1 MSQDNKERT
10 EKKNNHITK
19 ISIVSVLA
27 AALFVIEI
35 YEIINDPGNLVAIG
49 ALGVFLLGSV
59 LTGVLMIGRLMEK
72 KAQEQQ
78 EAFENVFRSEKAA
91 YLLLRKYFD
100 QMEQK
105 MDSIGDNNT
114 LPFKELIS
122 AQKALAK
129 AQINRN
135 KQNTNALLISNDR
148 MMQRISKIQNEI
160 TKLNAEAGVNS
171 DDQQI
176 FLNEQDKEVLLGANR
191 DVLNQQQEILNGLK
205 EMEASLKNEILE
217 SVNKMT
223 VLKSEKRLESEL
235 PNVQQDFLSELK
247 FADDAVPELQLTED
261 TGSELQLTEDAVPEL
276 QSVEDIVPELQ
287 TVEDTVS
294 DLQSLD
300 DSLSDLQS
308 GDDSI
313 SELQSL
319 DDSMLEL
326 QSSDDSISELQ
337 SVDDSIP
344 ELQFVDDSIPELQS
358 ADDSIPELQSADD
371 SIPELQSADD
381 SIPELQS
388 ADDSIPEL
396 QSADDSILGL
406 QSVDDSIPDLQ
417 SVDDSISELQSI
429 GESIPD
435 LQSVD
440 DIVPDLQS
448 LEDITPALQPIDVI
462 TPDLQMPGQEDLA
475 ELKMSESDSQ
485 DTLQL
490 KEVSTP
496 ELQNADA
503 GSMPELQLEEE
514 TMPEMQ
520 LAEDQTPESQ
530 LGEEALPEFQLQE
543 DNIAPES
550 DFPADLQPIRQE
562 SSKEFPK
569 IDEDDLE
576 LHIPEGTFDDQLSDD
591 HLASAAASDKTEEVL
606 PNTESM
612 LPNMQ
617 LITEENVESDLSPLP
632 EEDIF
637 SDLQPILENV
647 LADLPPVSEEMIP
660 KSTVMENETAEEPIL
675 PDTSENPEE
684 NVLPDLASIT
694 DENSLAD
701 LPPIEEEDVL
711 PHLASILEENMLP
724 HLPSMEEEKQPE
736 VQKDQLSDLAE
747 KEKEQKLKQP
757 GENSS
762 ESALDKLLMQMKNQ
776 QTAVTES
783 VLSPLQNKP
792 ELEPAA
798 NKTELPSSNGQ
809 PEDTK
814 TQSAALDAGANT
826 NLPKNDR
833 SGSETAE
840 NEQDLKE
847 HAASENPSEE
857 GQEITPDKL
866 AAMIANLGT
875 ANIEMDTEKEKPQEP
890 VMAETLEPVRD
901 AAEPSQE
908 QELDDI
914 LKAMDI
920 DDILGESVEDL
931 DIDKILEVPVSADG
945 KKSSGDGQVMSSEE
959 IAALIANTDL
969 LSETDSVPAKNT
981 DMSDLP
987 DLSDPSHVMSSD
999 EIAALLANM

>member
-235 PNVQQDFLSELK
+235 PNVQQDFSSELK
-247 FADDAVPELQLTED
+247 FADDAVP
-261 TGSELQLTEDAVPEL
+261 ELQLTEDAVPEL

-358 ADDSIPELQSADD
+358 VDDSIPELQSADD
-371 SIPELQSADD
+371 SIP
-381 SIPELQS
+381 
-388 ADDSIPEL
+388 
-396 QSADDSILGL
+396 GL

-475 ELKMSESDSQ
+475 ELQMSESDSQ

-798 NKTELPSSNGQ
+798 NKTELPNSNGQ

-914 LKAMDI
+914 LKSMDI

-969 LSETDSVPAKNT
+969 LSEPDSVPAKKT

>member
-235 PNVQQDFLSELK
+235 PNVQQDFSSELK

-358 ADDSIPELQSADD
+358 ADDSIPELQSA
-371 SIPELQSADD
+371 
-381 SIPELQS
+381 
-388 ADDSIPEL
+388 
-396 QSADDSILGL
+396 
-406 QSVDDSIPDLQ
+406 DDSIPDLQ

-647 LADLPPVSEEMIP
+647 LADIPPVSEEMIP
-660 KSTVMENETAEEPIL
+660 KSTVMENETVEEPIL

-809 PEDTK
+809 QEDTK

-969 LSETDSVPAKNT
+969 LSEPDSVPAKNT

>member
-1 MSQDNKERT
+1 MRGVKTMSQDNKERT

-235 PNVQQDFLSELK
+235 PNVQQDFSSELK

-261 TGSELQLTEDAVPEL
+261 TGSELQLTDAVPEL

-358 ADDSIPELQSADD
+358 VDDSIPELQSADD
-371 SIPELQSADD
+371 SIP
-381 SIPELQS
+381 
-388 ADDSIPEL
+388 
-396 QSADDSILGL
+396 GL

-660 KSTVMENETAEEPIL
+660 KSTVMEDETAEEPIL

-866 AAMIANLGT
+866 AAMIAKLGT
-875 ANIEMDTEKEKPQEP
+875 ANIVMDTEKEKPQEP

-969 LSETDSVPAKNT
+969 LSEPDSVPAKNT

>member
-1 MSQDNKERT
+1 MRGVKTMSQDNKERT

-235 PNVQQDFLSELK
+235 PNVQQDFSSELK

-358 ADDSIPELQSADD
+358 VDDSIPELQSADD
-371 SIPELQSADD
+371 SIP
-381 SIPELQS
+381 
-388 ADDSIPEL
+388 
-396 QSADDSILGL
+396 GL

-475 ELKMSESDSQ
+475 ELQMSESDSQ

-798 NKTELPSSNGQ
+798 NKTELPNSNGQ

-914 LKAMDI
+914 LKSMDI

-969 LSETDSVPAKNT
+969 LSEPDSVPAKKT

>member
-78 EAFENVFRSEKAA
+78 EVFENVFRSEKAA

-235 PNVQQDFLSELK
+235 PNVQQDFSSELK

-371 SIPELQSADD
+371 SIPELQSA
-381 SIPELQS
+381 
-388 ADDSIPEL
+388 
-396 QSADDSILGL
+396 
-406 QSVDDSIPDLQ
+406 DDSIPDLQ

-647 LADLPPVSEEMIP
+647 LADIPPVSEEMIP

-809 PEDTK
+809 QEDTK

-969 LSETDSVPAKNT
+969 LSEPDSVPAKNT

>member
-1 MSQDNKERT
+1 MRGVKTMSQDNKERT

-235 PNVQQDFLSELK
+235 PNVQQDFSSELK

-358 ADDSIPELQSADD
+358 VDDSIPELQSADD
-371 SIPELQSADD
+371 SIP
-381 SIPELQS
+381 
-388 ADDSIPEL
+388 
-396 QSADDSILGL
+396 GL

-660 KSTVMENETAEEPIL
+660 KSTVMEDETAEEPIL

-969 LSETDSVPAKNT
+969 LSEPDSVPAKNT

>member
-235 PNVQQDFLSELK
+235 PNVQQDFSSELK
-247 FADDAVPELQLTED
+247 FADDAVP
-261 TGSELQLTEDAVPEL
+261 ELQLTEDAVPEL

-388 ADDSIPEL
+388 ADDSI
-396 QSADDSILGL
+396 LGL

-462 TPDLQMPGQEDLA
+462 TPELQMPGQEDLA

-969 LSETDSVPAKNT
+969 LSEPDSVPAKNT

>member
-1 MSQDNKERT
+1 MRGVKTMSQDNKERT

-235 PNVQQDFLSELK
+235 PNVQQDFSSELK

-358 ADDSIPELQSADD
+358 ADDSIP
-371 SIPELQSADD
+371 
-381 SIPELQS
+381 
-388 ADDSIPEL
+388 
-396 QSADDSILGL
+396 GL

-647 LADLPPVSEEMIP
+647 LADIPPVSEEMIP
-660 KSTVMENETAEEPIL
+660 KSTVMENETVEEPIL

-809 PEDTK
+809 QEDTK

-969 LSETDSVPAKNT
+969 LSEPDSVPAKNT

>member
-1 MSQDNKERT
+1 MRGVKTMSQDNKERT

-235 PNVQQDFLSELK
+235 PNVQQDFSSELK

-358 ADDSIPELQSADD
+358 ADDSIP
-371 SIPELQSADD
+371 
-381 SIPELQS
+381 
-388 ADDSIPEL
+388 
-396 QSADDSILGL
+396 GL

-647 LADLPPVSEEMIP
+647 LADIPPVSEEMIP
-660 KSTVMENETAEEPIL
+660 KSTVMENETVEEPIL

-736 VQKDQLSDLAE
+736 VKKDQLSDLAE

-809 PEDTK
+809 QEDTK

-969 LSETDSVPAKNT
+969 LSEPDSVPAKNT

>member
-235 PNVQQDFLSELK
+235 PNVQQDFSSELK

-326 QSSDDSISELQ
+326 QSSGDSISELQ

-344 ELQFVDDSIPELQS
+344 ELQFV
-358 ADDSIPELQSADD
+358 
-371 SIPELQSADD
+371 
-381 SIPELQS
+381 
-388 ADDSIPEL
+388 DDSIPEL

-969 LSETDSVPAKNT
+969 LSEPDSVPAKNT

>member
-1 MSQDNKERT
+1 MRGVKTMSQDNKERT

-217 SVNKMT
+217 SVNKMA

-235 PNVQQDFLSELK
+235 PNVQQDFSSELK
-247 FADDAVPELQLTED
+247 FADDAGPELQLTED
-261 TGSELQLTEDAVPEL
+261 TGSELQLSEDAVPEL

-287 TVEDTVS
+287 PVEDTVS

-358 ADDSIPELQSADD
+358 ADDSIPELQF
-371 SIPELQSADD
+371 ADD

-637 SDLQPILENV
+637 SDLQP
-647 LADLPPVSEEMIP
+647 M
-660 KSTVMENETAEEPIL
+660 MENETAEEPIL

-798 NKTELPSSNGQ
+798 NKTELPNSNGQ

-969 LSETDSVPAKNT
+969 LSEPDSVPAKKT

>member
-1 MSQDNKERT
+1 MRGVKTMSQDNKERT

-78 EAFENVFRSEKAA
+78 EVFENVFRSEKAA

-235 PNVQQDFLSELK
+235 PNVQQDFSSELK

-358 ADDSIPELQSADD
+358 ADDSIPELQSA
-371 SIPELQSADD
+371 
-381 SIPELQS
+381 
-388 ADDSIPEL
+388 
-396 QSADDSILGL
+396 
-406 QSVDDSIPDLQ
+406 DDSIPDLQ

-647 LADLPPVSEEMIP
+647 LADIPPVSEEMIP

-809 PEDTK
+809 QEDTK

-969 LSETDSVPAKNT
+969 LSEPDSVPAKNT

>member
-191 DVLNQQQEILNGLK
+191 DVLNQQKEILNGLK

-235 PNVQQDFLSELK
+235 PNVQQDFSSELK

-344 ELQFVDDSIPELQS
+344 ELQSVDDSIPELQSVDDSIPELQS
-358 ADDSIPELQSADD
+358 ADDSIP
-371 SIPELQSADD
+371 
-381 SIPELQS
+381 
-388 ADDSIPEL
+388 
-396 QSADDSILGL
+396 GL

-660 KSTVMENETAEEPIL
+660 KSTVMEDETAEEPIL

-969 LSETDSVPAKNT
+969 LSEPDSVPAKNT

>member
-235 PNVQQDFLSELK
+235 PNVQQDFSSELK

-358 ADDSIPELQSADD
+358 VDDSIPELQSADD
-371 SIPELQSADD
+371 SIP
-381 SIPELQS
+381 
-388 ADDSIPEL
+388 
-396 QSADDSILGL
+396 GL

-475 ELKMSESDSQ
+475 ELQMSESDSQ

-798 NKTELPSSNGQ
+798 NKTELPNSNGQ

-914 LKAMDI
+914 LKSMDI

-969 LSETDSVPAKNT
+969 LSEPDSVPAKKT

>member
-1 MSQDNKERT
+1 MRGVKTMSQDNKERT

-235 PNVQQDFLSELK
+235 PNVQQDFSSELK

-344 ELQFVDDSIPELQS
+344 ELQFV
-358 ADDSIPELQSADD
+358 DD

-576 LHIPEGTFDDQLSDD
+576 LHIPEGTFDDQLSED

-647 LADLPPVSEEMIP
+647 LADIPPVSEEMIQ

-809 PEDTK
+809 QEDTK

-969 LSETDSVPAKNT
+969 LSEPDSVPAKNT

>member
-191 DVLNQQQEILNGLK
+191 DVLNQQKEILNGLK

-235 PNVQQDFLSELK
+235 PNVQQDFSSELK

-344 ELQFVDDSIPELQS
+344 ELQSVDDSIPELQS
-358 ADDSIPELQSADD
+358 ADDSIP
-371 SIPELQSADD
+371 
-381 SIPELQS
+381 
-388 ADDSIPEL
+388 
-396 QSADDSILGL
+396 GL

-660 KSTVMENETAEEPIL
+660 KSTVMEDETAEEPIL

-969 LSETDSVPAKNT
+969 LSEPDSVPAKNT

>member
-235 PNVQQDFLSELK
+235 PNVQQDFSSELK

-358 ADDSIPELQSADD
+358 VDDSIPELQSADD
-371 SIPELQSADD
+371 SIP
-381 SIPELQS
+381 
-388 ADDSIPEL
+388 
-396 QSADDSILGL
+396 GL

-660 KSTVMENETAEEPIL
+660 KSTVMEDETAEEPIL

-969 LSETDSVPAKNT
+969 LSEPDSVPAKNT

>member
-1 MSQDNKERT
+1 MRGVKTMSQDNKERT

-27 AALFVIEI
+27 AALFMIEI

-235 PNVQQDFLSELK
+235 PNVQQDFSSELK
-247 FADDAVPELQLTED
+247 FADDAVP
-261 TGSELQLTEDAVPEL
+261 ELQLTEDAVPEL

-358 ADDSIPELQSADD
+358 VDDSIPELQSADD
-371 SIPELQSADD
+371 SIP
-381 SIPELQS
+381 
-388 ADDSIPEL
+388 
-396 QSADDSILGL
+396 GL

-475 ELKMSESDSQ
+475 ELQMSESDSQ

-798 NKTELPSSNGQ
+798 NKTELPNSNGQ

-914 LKAMDI
+914 LKSMDI

-969 LSETDSVPAKNT
+969 LSEPDSVPAKKT

>member
-35 YEIINDPGNLVAIG
+35 YEIINDPGNLIAIG

-59 LTGVLMIGRLMEK
+59 FTGVLMIGRLMEK

-78 EAFENVFRSEKAA
+78 EAFENVYRSEKAA

-171 DDQQI
+171 DGQQI

-191 DVLNQQQEILNGLK
+191 DVLSQQQEILNGLK

-217 SVNKMT
+217 SANKIA
-223 VLKSEKRLESEL
+223 VLKSEKGLESEL
-235 PNVQQDFLSELK
+235 TNVQQDFSPELK
-247 FADDAVPELQLTED
+247 FAEDTVPELQLMED
-261 TGSELQLTEDAVPEL
+261 AGSELQLTEDAVPEL
-276 QSVEDIVPELQ
+276 QSVEDLVPELQ
-287 TVEDTVS
+287 PAEDTVPE
-294 DLQSLD
+294 LQSLD
-300 DSLSDLQS
+300 DSISELQS
-308 GDDSI
+308 LDDSI

-319 DDSMLEL
+319 DDSMLDL
-326 QSSDDSISELQ
+326 QSSDNSISDLQ
-337 SVDDSIP
+337 SIDD
-344 ELQFVDDSIPELQS
+344 
-358 ADDSIPELQSADD
+358 
-371 SIPELQSADD
+371 
-381 SIPELQS
+381 
-388 ADDSIPEL
+388 
-396 QSADDSILGL
+396 G
-406 QSVDDSIPDLQ
+406 IPDLQ
-417 SVDDSISELQSI
+417 SVDDSISDLQSSDDSISDLQSLDDSIPELQSI
-429 GESIPD
+429 DDSMPDLQTVGETIPDLQSVDDSISDLQSVDDSISQLQSVDDSIPD

-448 LEDITPALQPIDVI
+448 VDDNVPDLQSLEDLTPVLQPIDDI
-462 TPDLQMPGQEDLA
+462 TSDLQMPGQEDLA
-475 ELKMSESDSQ
+475 EVQLSESDVQ
-485 DTLQL
+485 DAPQL
-490 KEVSTP
+490 KEVAAP
-496 ELQNADA
+496 EMQNDDA
-503 GSMPELQLEEE
+503 GSMAELQLEEE

-530 LGEEALPEFQLQE
+530 LEEEALPEFQLPE
-543 DNIAPES
+543 NNVAPES
-550 DFPADLQPIRQE
+550 DFPADHQPIQQE
-562 SSKEFPK
+562 ASKEFPK
-569 IDEDDLE
+569 IDEDALE
-576 LHIPEGTFDDQLSDD
+576 LHIPEGMFDDL
-591 HLASAAASDKTEEVL
+591 EVL

-612 LPNMQ
+612 QPV
-617 LITEENVESDLSPLP
+617 TEENVEPDLSPLP

-637 SDLQPILENV
+637 ADLQPILENV
-647 LADLPPVSEEMIP
+647 LADLPPVREEMIP
-660 KSTVMENETAEEPIL
+660 KSTGMENETAEEPVL
-675 PDTSENPEE
+675 PDASESPEE

-694 DENSLAD
+694 DENALAD
-701 LPPIEEEDVL
+701 LPPVEEEDVL

-724 HLPSMEEEKQPE
+724 HLPSMEEEKQPAAQE
-736 VQKDQLSDLAE
+736 DELPDLGE
-747 KEKEQKLKQP
+747 KEKEQKPKQP
-757 GENSS
+757 SENSS
-762 ESALDKLLMQMKNQ
+762 ESALDQLLMQMKNQ

-798 NKTELPSSNGQ
+798 NKPELPRSNEQ

-814 TQSAALDAGANT
+814 IQSATSDAASNT
-826 NLPKNDR
+826 ELPKNDR

-840 NEQDLKE
+840 HEQDLKE
-847 HAASENPSEE
+847 HAASENSSEE

-875 ANIEMDTEKEKPQEP
+875 TNMEMDTEEEMPQKP
-890 VMAETLEPVRD
+890 VMAETLEPVKD
-901 AAEPSQE
+901 VAEPSQE

-931 DIDKILEVPVSADG
+931 DIDKILEVPISADG

-969 LSETDSVPAKNT
+969 LSEPEPTKKT

>member
-217 SVNKMT
+217 SVNKMA

-235 PNVQQDFLSELK
+235 PNVQQDFSSELK

-261 TGSELQLTEDAVPEL
+261 TGSELQLSEDAVPEL

-287 TVEDTVS
+287 PVEDTVS

-344 ELQFVDDSIPELQS
+344 ELQFV
-358 ADDSIPELQSADD
+358 DD

-798 NKTELPSSNGQ
+798 NKTELPNSNGQ

-969 LSETDSVPAKNT
+969 LSEPDSVPAKKT

>member
-235 PNVQQDFLSELK
+235 PNVQQDFSSELK

-371 SIPELQSADD
+371 SIPGLQSA
-381 SIPELQS
+381 
-388 ADDSIPEL
+388 
-396 QSADDSILGL
+396 
-406 QSVDDSIPDLQ
+406 DDSIPDLQ

-647 LADLPPVSEEMIP
+647 LADIPPVSEEMIP

-809 PEDTK
+809 QEDTK

-969 LSETDSVPAKNT
+969 LSEPDSVPAKNT

>member
-1 MSQDNKERT
+1 
-10 EKKNNHITK
+10 
-19 ISIVSVLA
+19 
-27 AALFVIEI
+27 
-35 YEIINDPGNLVAIG
+35 
-49 ALGVFLLGSV
+49 
-59 LTGVLMIGRLMEK
+59 
-72 KAQEQQ
+72 
-78 EAFENVFRSEKAA
+78 
-91 YLLLRKYFD
+91 
-100 QMEQK
+100 
-105 MDSIGDNNT
+105 
-114 LPFKELIS
+114 
-122 AQKALAK
+122 
-129 AQINRN
+129 
-135 KQNTNALLISNDR
+135 
-148 MMQRISKIQNEI
+148 
-160 TKLNAEAGVNS
+160 
-171 DDQQI
+171 
-176 FLNEQDKEVLLGANR
+176 
-191 DVLNQQQEILNGLK
+191 
-205 EMEASLKNEILE
+205 
-217 SVNKMT
+217 
-223 VLKSEKRLESEL
+223 
-235 PNVQQDFLSELK
+235 
-247 FADDAVPELQLTED
+247 
-261 TGSELQLTEDAVPEL
+261 
-276 QSVEDIVPELQ
+276 
-287 TVEDTVS
+287 
-294 DLQSLD
+294 
-300 DSLSDLQS
+300 
-308 GDDSI
+308 
-313 SELQSL
+313 
-319 DDSMLEL
+319 
-326 QSSDDSISELQ
+326 
-337 SVDDSIP
+337 
-344 ELQFVDDSIPELQS
+344 
-358 ADDSIPELQSADD
+358 
-371 SIPELQSADD
+371 
-381 SIPELQS
+381 
-388 ADDSIPEL
+388 
-396 QSADDSILGL
+396 
-406 QSVDDSIPDLQ
+406 
-417 SVDDSISELQSI
+417 
-429 GESIPD
+429 
-435 LQSVD
+435 
-440 DIVPDLQS
+440 
-448 LEDITPALQPIDVI
+448 
-462 TPDLQMPGQEDLA
+462 
-475 ELKMSESDSQ
+475 
-485 DTLQL
+485 
-490 KEVSTP
+490 
-496 ELQNADA
+496 
-503 GSMPELQLEEE
+503 MPELQLEEE

-660 KSTVMENETAEEPIL
+660 KSTVMEDETAEEPIL

-969 LSETDSVPAKNT
+969 LSEPDSVPAKNT